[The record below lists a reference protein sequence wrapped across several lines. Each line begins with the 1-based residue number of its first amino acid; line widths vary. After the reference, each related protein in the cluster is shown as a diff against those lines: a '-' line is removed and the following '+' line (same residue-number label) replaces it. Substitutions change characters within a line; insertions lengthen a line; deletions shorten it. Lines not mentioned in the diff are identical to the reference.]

1 MSKDKISIIILLV
14 LLIYLFFSMNNFA
27 FCATPKI
34 VNKLNDAFEDV
45 EQWILKLST
54 PAAAVSLGVGFLMK
68 KFSFGDEEKI
78 RMGKK
83 IIKGSLFSY
92 AFILAIDLILSAIRS
107 LIGG

>member
-1 MSKDKISIIILLV
+1 MSKDKISIIVLLV

-68 KFSFGDEEKI
+68 KFSFGDEEKMRI
-78 RMGKK
+78 SKK
-83 IIKGSLFSY
+83 IIRGTLTSY
-92 AFILAIDLILSAIRS
+92 GLILATDIILAAIKS
-107 LIGG
+107 FI